1 MFTILDLVINID
13 PAELIVLIGVD
24 LAWDMARM
32 VYMYATNAMEVPLS
46 GTSLFS
52 M

>member
-1 MFTILDLVINID
+1 MFTILDLVRIID

-32 VYMYATNAMEVPLS
+32 VYMYALNNDGMNQ
-46 GTSLFS
+46 